1 MAGRRKHEPDLST
14 VGPIAW
20 TMLLTLV
27 LVLVSG
33 LLLWV
38 AYPYWRPQPPPPLFE
53 PLPVPPGQPRLQW
66 NPRADMVEYQR
77 QVEQRLH
84 GVGWVDRRA
93 GVVHIPI
100 ERAMT
105 LLLERGLPE
114 EANEE
119 KTGTGNRRGEG
130 MQ

>member
-1 MAGRRKHEPDLST
+1 MAAQRRHEPDLST

-33 LLLWV
+33 LLLWA
-38 AYPYWRPQPPPPLFE
+38 AYLYWRPQPAPPLFE
-53 PLPVPPGQPRLQW
+53 PLPVPPGQPRLQR
-66 NPRADMVEYQR
+66 NPRADMLEYQR
-77 QVEQRLH
+77 RVEQRLH

-114 EANEE
+114 EAKEE
-119 KTGTGNRRGEG
+119 KNGTGKAQGEG
-130 MQ
+130 TQ

>member
-1 MAGRRKHEPDLST
+1 MAGRRKHEQDLST

-33 LLLWV
+33 LLLWA
-38 AYPYWRPQPPPPLFE
+38 AYLYWLPQPAPPLFE
-53 PLPVPPGQPRLQW
+53 PLPVPPGQPRLQR
-66 NPRADMVEYQR
+66 NPRADMTEYQR
-77 QVEQRLH
+77 RMEQRLQ

-105 LLLERGLPE
+105 LLLERGLPQERKVEE
-114 EANEE
+114 EAQ
-119 KTGTGNRRGEG
+119 GEG
-130 MQ
+130 TQ